1 MSLSKLKASQST
13 QPEVDSVEAAQAI
26 FKAALE
32 AVEAGE
38 TQRFSEETVQKL
50 MTAAVKLFAAK
61 VEQEDRFFSPLLD
74 PGKLVT
80 PTDVVVTVSEILRA
94 VNLNTFDLAM
104 WFNRPRPP
112 GEEEGSRDEGS
123 S

>member
-1 MSLSKLKASQST
+1 MRAKLKTS
-13 QPEVDSVEAAQAI
+13 EIDSAEAARAI
-26 FKAALE
+26 YKAVLE

-38 TQRFSEETVQKL
+38 TQKFSEETVQQL

-61 VEQEDRFFSPLLD
+61 VEQEDRFFSPLLG
-74 PGKLVT
+74 PGSLVT

-112 GEEEGSRDEGS
+112 REEEGDRNEGS

>member
-13 QPEVDSVEAAQAI
+13 QPEIDSAEAAQAI
-26 FKAALE
+26 FEAALE

>member
-1 MSLSKLKASQST
+1 MSLSKLKGSQPAH
-13 QPEVDSVEAAQAI
+13 PEIDSAEAAQAI
-26 FKAALE
+26 WEAVRE

-38 TQRFSEETVQKL
+38 TQKFSDETVQKL

>member
-1 MSLSKLKASQST
+1 MSVSKLKTS
-13 QPEVDSVEAAQAI
+13 EIDSAKAVQAV
-26 FKAALE
+26 FEAALE

-38 TQRFSEETVQKL
+38 TQRFSDETVQQL

-61 VEQEDRFFSPLLD
+61 VEREDRFFSPVLG
-74 PGKLVT
+74 PGEVVT

-94 VNLNTFDLAM
+94 VNLNTFALAM

-112 GEEEGSRDEGS
+112 REEKGGRDEGS

>member
-1 MSLSKLKASQST
+1 MSLSKLKGSQPAH
-13 QPEVDSVEAAQAI
+13 PEIYSAEAAQAI
-26 FKAALE
+26 WEAVRE

-38 TQRFSEETVQKL
+38 TQKFSDETVQKL
-50 MTAAVKLFAAK
+50 MTAALKLFAAK
-61 VEQEDRFFSPLLD
+61 VEQEDRFFSPILG
-74 PGKLVT
+74 PGELVT

-104 WFNRPRPP
+104 WFNRSRPP
-112 GEEEGSRDEGS
+112 REEEGCRDEGS

>member
-1 MSLSKLKASQST
+1 MSLSKLKAS
-13 QPEVDSVEAAQAI
+13 EFDSAEAAQAI
-26 FKAALE
+26 FEAALE

-38 TQRFSEETVQKL
+38 TRKFSDETVQHL

-74 PGKLVT
+74 PGSLVT

>member
-1 MSLSKLKASQST
+1 MSLSKLKASQPT
-13 QPEVDSVEAAQAI
+13 HPEIDSAEAAQAI
-26 FKAALE
+26 WEAARE
-32 AVEAGE
+32 AVETGE
-38 TQRFSEETVQKL
+38 TERFSEETVQQL

-61 VEQEDRFFSPLLD
+61 VEREDRFFSPILG
-74 PGKLVT
+74 PGGVVT

-112 GEEEGSRDEGS
+112 REEEGSRDEGS

>member
-13 QPEVDSVEAAQAI
+13 QPEVDSAEAAQAI

-61 VEQEDRFFSPLLD
+61 VEQEDRFFSPILD

>member
-13 QPEVDSVEAAQAI
+13 QPEVDSAEAAQAI

-61 VEQEDRFFSPLLD
+61 VEQEDRFFSPLLG
-74 PGKLVT
+74 PGEVVT

-104 WFNRPRPP
+104 WFNRSRPP
-112 GEEEGSRDEGS
+112 GEEEGCRDEGS

>member
-13 QPEVDSVEAAQAI
+13 QPEVDSAEAAQAI

-38 TQRFSEETVQKL
+38 TQKFSEETVQKL

>member
-1 MSLSKLKASQST
+1 MSLSKLKTS
-13 QPEVDSVEAAQAI
+13 EIDSAEAARAI
-26 FKAALE
+26 YKAALE

-38 TQRFSEETVQKL
+38 TQRFSEETVQQL
-50 MTAAVKLFAAK
+50 MTAALKLFAAK
-61 VEQEDRFFSPLLD
+61 VENEDRFFSPILD
-74 PGKLVT
+74 PGQLVT

-94 VNLNTFDLAM
+94 VNLNTFDLSM

-112 GEEEGSRDEGS
+112 GEKEGSRDEGS

>member
-1 MSLSKLKASQST
+1 MSLSKLEAS
-13 QPEVDSVEAAQAI
+13 EIDSAEAARAI
-26 FKAALE
+26 YKAALE

-38 TQRFSEETVQKL
+38 TQKFSEATVQQL

-61 VEQEDRFFSPLLD
+61 VEQEDRFFSPVLG
-74 PGKLVT
+74 PGEVVT

-94 VNLNTFDLAM
+94 VNLYTFDLAM

-112 GEEEGSRDEGS
+112 GEEEGGRDEGS

>member
-1 MSLSKLKASQST
+1 MRAKLKSS
-13 QPEVDSVEAAQAI
+13 EIDSAEAAQAI
-26 FKAALE
+26 FEAALE

-38 TQRFSEETVQKL
+38 TQRFSEETVQQL
-50 MTAAVKLFAAK
+50 MTAALKLFAAK
-61 VEQEDRFFSPLLD
+61 VENEDRFFSPVL
-74 PGKLVT
+74 GQGEVVT

-112 GEEEGSRDEGS
+112 GEKEGSRDEGS

>member
-1 MSLSKLKASQST
+1 MSLSKLKAS
-13 QPEVDSVEAAQAI
+13 EIDSAEAAQAI
-26 FKAALE
+26 FEAALE

-38 TQRFSEETVQKL
+38 TQKFSEETVQQL

-61 VEQEDRFFSPLLD
+61 VEQEDRFFSPVLG
-74 PGKLVT
+74 PGSLVT

-104 WFNRPRPP
+104 WFNRARPP
-112 GEEEGSRDEGS
+112 REEEGGRDEGS

>member
-1 MSLSKLKASQST
+1 MSVSKLKIS
-13 QPEVDSVEAAQAI
+13 EIDSAEAAQAI
-26 FKAALE
+26 FEAALE

-61 VEQEDRFFSPLLD
+61 VEQEDRFFSPILD

-112 GEEEGSRDEGS
+112 REEEGNRDEGS

>member
-1 MSLSKLKASQST
+1 MEESMSLSNLEAS
-13 QPEVDSVEAAQAI
+13 EIDSAEAAQAI
-26 FKAALE
+26 FEAALE

-38 TQRFSEETVQKL
+38 TQKFSEETVQQL

-61 VEQEDRFFSPLLD
+61 VEQEDRFFSPVLG
-74 PGKLVT
+74 PGEVVT

-112 GEEEGSRDEGS
+112 REEEGSRDEGS

>member
-1 MSLSKLKASQST
+1 MSLSKLKMS
-13 QPEVDSVEAAQAI
+13 ELDSAEAAQAI

-61 VEQEDRFFSPLLD
+61 VEQEDRFFSPILD

-112 GEEEGSRDEGS
+112 GEAEGSRDEGS

>member
-13 QPEVDSVEAAQAI
+13 QPEVDSAEAAQAI

>member
-1 MSLSKLKASQST
+1 MSLSKLKTSKI
-13 QPEVDSVEAAQAI
+13 DSAEAAQAI
-26 FKAALE
+26 FEAALE

-38 TQRFSEETVQKL
+38 TQKFSDETVQQL

-61 VEQEDRFFSPLLD
+61 VEMEDRFFSPLLG
-74 PGKLVT
+74 PGEVVT

-104 WFNRPRPP
+104 WFNRTRPP
-112 GEEEGSRDEGS
+112 GDEEGSRDEGS

>member
-1 MSLSKLKASQST
+1 MSLSKCKTS
-13 QPEVDSVEAAQAI
+13 EIDSAEAAQAI
-26 FKAALE
+26 FEAALE

-38 TQRFSEETVQKL
+38 TQKFSEETVQQL

-61 VEQEDRFFSPLLD
+61 VEREDRFFSPVLG
-74 PGKLVT
+74 PGEVVT

-112 GEEEGSRDEGS
+112 REEEGGRDEGS

>member
-13 QPEVDSVEAAQAI
+13 QPEVDSAEAAQAI

-104 WFNRPRPP
+104 WFNRSRPP
-112 GEEEGSRDEGS
+112 REEEGCRDEGS

>member
-1 MSLSKLKASQST
+1 MRAKLKTS
-13 QPEVDSVEAAQAI
+13 EIDSAAAAQAI
-26 FKAALE
+26 FQAALE

-38 TQRFSEETVQKL
+38 TESFSDETVQQL

-61 VEQEDRFFSPLLD
+61 VEREDRFFSPILG
-74 PGKLVT
+74 PGEVVT
-80 PTDVVVTVSEILRA
+80 PTDVVVAVSEILRA

-112 GEEEGSRDEGS
+112 REEEGSRDEGS

>member
-1 MSLSKLKASQST
+1 MRAKLKTS
-13 QPEVDSVEAAQAI
+13 EIDSAAAAQAI
-26 FKAALE
+26 FESARE

-38 TQRFSEETVQKL
+38 TERFSEETVQQL

-61 VEQEDRFFSPLLD
+61 VEREDRFFSPILD

-80 PTDVVVTVSEILRA
+80 PTDVVVTVSEMLRA

-112 GEEEGSRDEGS
+112 REEEGSRDE
-123 S
+123 

>member
-1 MSLSKLKASQST
+1 MSFSKLKVSQPT
-13 QPEVDSVEAAQAI
+13 HPEIDSAEAAKAI
-26 FKAALE
+26 WEAARE

-38 TQRFSEETVQKL
+38 TERFSEETVQQL

-61 VEQEDRFFSPLLD
+61 VEKEDRFFSPVLG
-74 PGKLVT
+74 PGEVVP

-112 GEEEGSRDEGS
+112 REEEGSRNEGS